1 MRFTGSLLAA
11 AATLFAGT
19 PVLAQQQTDWDAVE
33 ITTQQIA
40 PGIAVLFGQ
49 GGNIAVSHGPDGT
62 VMIDDQFAELS
73 DKIAAAV
80 AALGAQPVGYLI
92 NTHWHFDHAGGNQ
105 AFGEKGAQIFAHHNV
120 RKRLMEGSTT
130 GPAAVPPAA
139 PAALPILT
147 YEQGIRLH
155 LNGDTIDVM
164 FTGGGHTDGDSVVF
178 WREDNV
184 VHMGDLYF
192 KIPGYPFIDRNSGG
206 SVLHAMNSLD
216 TVIRMIDDETKVIPG
231 HGPMSN
237 KAELVAYRAFVGK
250 AVDDV
255 RALREQGM
263 SADEV
268 VAANP
273 FADYN
278 RGEGFIG
285 PEAFIRTIYAN
296 LEAAP

>member
-1 MRFTGSLLAA
+1 MRITGSLLA

-130 GPAAVPPAA
+130 GRAAVPPA
-139 PAALPILT
+139 PPSALPILT

-237 KAELVAYRAFVGK
+237 KAELVAYRAFVGE

>member
-1 MRFTGSLLAA
+1 MRFTASLLAA
-11 AATLFAGT
+11 AATLFSGT

-130 GPAAVPPAA
+130 GRAAVPPAP

-255 RALREQGM
+255 RALLEQGM